1 MEKHQ
6 EYAERGVPE
15 YWILDP
21 VASIA
26 LVLTLADDNYQE
38 RKFQGD
44 EVLILPTFSELKVTA
59 AQILKAGL

>member
-1 MEKHQ
+1 M
-6 EYAERGVPE
+6 PE

-26 LVLTLADDNYQE
+26 LVLTLADDDYQE